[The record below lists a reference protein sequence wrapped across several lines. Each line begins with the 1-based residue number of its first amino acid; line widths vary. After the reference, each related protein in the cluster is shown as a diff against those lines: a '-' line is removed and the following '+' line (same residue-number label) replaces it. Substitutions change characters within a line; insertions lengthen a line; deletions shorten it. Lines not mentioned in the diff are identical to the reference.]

1 MEPTESSFEILQP
14 SISHD
19 PLKTRKI
26 IVVVE
31 LDAVATRA
39 RSTKALRKKGPVYN
53 LGMVVI
59 PQSEGNAKLQEVT
72 GELVYENWTQKHL
85 LAFVKTRVDINDGV
99 VITAE
104 AYEQLVYILGFTV
117 DRSTTKPIIEDRI
130 EEKAPD
136 LVVRALSYNVIK
148 MHHHL

>member
-1 MEPTESSFEILQP
+1 MESSFEILQP
-14 SISHD
+14 SIPHD

-39 RSTKALRKKGPVYN
+39 RSDKALRKKGPVYN
-53 LGMVVI
+53 IGMVVI
-59 PQSEGNAKLQEVT
+59 PQSDGNAKLQEVT

-85 LAFVKTRVDINDGV
+85 LAFVKTRIDVNDGV
-99 VITAE
+99 VITAQ

-117 DRSTTKPIIEDRI
+117 DWSTIPKVV
-130 EEKAPD
+130 EEKVEEKPHD
-136 LVVRALSYNVIK
+136 LVIRAVSHNVIR
-148 MHHHL
+148 MPHPL